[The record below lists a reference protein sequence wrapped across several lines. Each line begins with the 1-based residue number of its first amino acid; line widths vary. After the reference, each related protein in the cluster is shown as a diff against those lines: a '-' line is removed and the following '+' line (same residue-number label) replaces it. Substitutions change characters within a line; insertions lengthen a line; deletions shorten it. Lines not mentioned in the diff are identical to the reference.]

1 MSHAKESSL
10 KLLNSAL
17 LILYCLVAVL
27 AVSYV
32 SMNRILLNGLL
43 TDMELVA
50 KSGKRQVVLQEL
62 LLDI

>member
-1 MSHAKESSL
+1 
-10 KLLNSAL
+10 
-17 LILYCLVAVL
+17 VAVL